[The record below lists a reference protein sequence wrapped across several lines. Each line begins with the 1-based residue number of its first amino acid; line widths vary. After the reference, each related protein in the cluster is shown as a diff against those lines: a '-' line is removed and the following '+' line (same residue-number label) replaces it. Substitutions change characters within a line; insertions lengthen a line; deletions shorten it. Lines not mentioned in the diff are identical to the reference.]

1 MDRARLYAIIDDV
14 FNNVA
19 RLEAISQERGRIA
32 IVMSRDMRYEIIR
45 NMNTEYTTT
54 NGGVET
60 LFGYR
65 IGVINEQVEGE
76 YIVPALIGMN
86 YHDGMQI
93 NDVIIVD
100 DDNRLYRLESTSPI
114 RFTDMGL
121 TVNFG
126 EYVAAT
132 AAEGHYDVA
141 MDTVATMADTV
152 ATAANTATI
161 TLNDA
166 VNTATITLND
176 FASAY
181 SNIRWDDIGYMTA
194 QATTNIGDGS
204 TQWFRVPYD
213 YYYGTV
219 EQTFAEPKR
228 PKRKAKRE
236 EELSAGDTRLMDEFL
251 EGFRKNGA

>member
-141 MDTVATMADTV
+141 MDTIATMADTW
-152 ATAANTATI
+152 ATTV
-161 TLNDA
+161 D
-166 VNTATITLND
+166 TATITLND

-181 SNIRWDDIGYMTA
+181 SNIRWDDISYETA
-194 QATTNIGDGS
+194 QTTANIGDGN
-204 TQWFRVPYD
+204 TWWFRAPYD

-219 EQTFAEPKR
+219 EQTFVEPKK

-251 EGFRKNGA
+251 EGFRRNGA

>member
-1 MDRARLYAIIDDV
+1 MERTRLDAIINDV

-19 RLEAISQERGRIA
+19 RLEAISQERDRIA

-45 NMNTEYTTT
+45 NMNTGYTTT

-65 IGVINEQVEGE
+65 IGVINEQVESE
-76 YIVPALIGMN
+76 YIVPALIGMD

-121 TVNFG
+121 TVDFG
-126 EYVAAT
+126 ENIAAT
-132 AAEGHYDVA
+132 AAGTHYDAA
-141 MDTVATMADTV
+141 MDTIATMADTV
-152 ATAANTATI
+152 ATAADTAI
-161 TLNDA
+161 
-166 VNTATITLND
+166 ITLND

-181 SNIRWDDIGYMTA
+181 SNVRWDDISYETIR
-194 QATTNIGDGS
+194 ATTDIGNDN
-204 TQWFRVPYD
+204 TWWFRMPYS
-213 YYYGTV
+213 YYYSTA
-219 EQTFAEPKR
+219 EQAFAEPKR

-251 EGFRKNGA
+251 EGFRRNGA